1 MLPSSSTNGAP
12 RGGSRPD
19 GPTHPGDQGSDND
32 LAARIR
38 ALAQHWRLILLC
50 ALLAGGAAYAYA
62 ESRPAKYEA
71 TARLL
76 IQGNDLG
83 ETVVGL
89 QQSQQVD
96 PEREAATALAL
107 AQQPSVAAKTI
118 ERLDLSVSTAELQ
131 RRITASADGN
141 SRLIA
146 IAAVDSNARFATRL
160 ANEYARQYIA
170 FRRTTARAEV
180 NEALSSVER
189 EIQTV
194 GALEQTERME
204 ELRNRRAQ
212 LETLSGLTS
221 GGAQLIQPAT
231 GKGTSVS
238 ANALRT
244 GIVGLVLGSLLG
256 LGLAFLRNRLDPR
269 IKREEE
275 ISQIL
280 PGVPVIAA
288 IPSWLRDTDK
298 TPLSEG
304 FRAMRTTL
312 SFLDPEHTIS
322 SIVVTS
328 ATVGEG
334 KTTTSLNLALAIAER
349 EESVLV
355 LEGDLR
361 RRGLSERLGLLD
373 EPGVSDVLSG
383 DLSVEECVVPTSLL
397 ARPKSKPRAKDGP
410 NGVATSSLEGTLN
423 VVPSGRVTDNPQRLL
438 TSDRVRRL
446 LGEATQYADKVI
458 VDGTPLGLL
467 NDMLPVAA
475 QADALVIV
483 VHLHYTRRAEF
494 KRLAAHLAQSRI
506 QPFGLVVFGVDSDRG
521 YDAYVDR

>member
-1 MLPSSSTNGAP
+1 MTE
-12 RGGSRPD
+12 
-19 GPTHPGDQGSDND
+19 GPTRPEGQLPERD
-32 LAARIR
+32 LAARLGAIG
-38 ALAQHWRLILLC
+38 QHWLLILLC
-50 ALLAGGAAYAYA
+50 ALLAGGAAYAYSK
-62 ESRPAKYEA
+62 SRPASYEA
-71 TARLL
+71 SARLL

-96 PEREAATALAL
+96 QEREAATALAL
-107 AQQPSVAAKTI
+107 AQQPVVAEKTIRSLRLSDSATELQSRVTVAA
-118 ERLDLSVSTAELQ
+118 E
-131 RRITASADGN
+131 GN
-141 SRLIA
+141 SRLIS
-146 IAAVDSNARFATRL
+146 ISAVDPNARFATRL
-160 ANEYARQYIA
+160 ANEYARQYID
-170 FRRTTARAEV
+170 FRQTTARAEV
-180 NEALSSVER
+180 TQALRSVER
-189 EIQTV
+189 EIQTAD
-194 GALEQTERME
+194 ALEQTDRLE
-204 ELRNRRAQ
+204 ELRTRRSQ

-221 GGAQLIQPAT
+221 GGAQLIQPASGT
-231 GKGTSVS
+231 GASIS
-238 ANALRT
+238 ANAVRT
-244 GIVGLVLGSLLG
+244 GIVGGVLGLLLG
-256 LGLAFLRNRLDPR
+256 IALAFARNRFDPR

-288 IPSWLRDTDK
+288 IPSWLRGSSDTA
-298 TPLSEG
+298 PLTEG

-312 SFLDPEHTIS
+312 SFLDPEHRVS
-322 SIVVTS
+322 SILVTS

-361 RRGLSERLGLLD
+361 RRGLSERLGLDD

-383 DLSVEECVVPTSLL
+383 DATVQECVVPTSLL
-397 ARPKSKPRAKDGP
+397 DRPKSKLRSRDDRGT
-410 NGVATSSLEGTLN
+410 ATTSTLEGTLN

-438 TSDRVRRL
+438 TSDRIRRL
-446 LGEATQYADKVI
+446 LGEATEYADKVVI
-458 VDGTPLGLL
+458 DGTPLGLL

-506 QPFGLVVFGVDSDRG
+506 QPFGLVIFGVESDRG